1 MIKNVNNMTLLSDH
15 CNIIPV
21 AKTEN
26 ILSENNYS
34 IIESSLPK
42 PPLNEKSL
50 ETSFTERNSNEINAK
65 KSFKVS
71 SATAP
76 SEGLETFPSEGLETF
91 GPAAADGDH
100 PDTFENLE
108 MEIPLSDPQ
117 EGFSLDF
124 LIFNIYSR
132 IFGYSCW

>member
-1 MIKNVNNMTLLSDH
+1 MTLLSDH

-42 PPLNEKSL
+42 PLLNEKSL
-50 ETSFTERNSNEINAK
+50 ETSFTERNSNEINAN
-65 KSFKVS
+65 FKVS
-71 SATAP
+71 SATA
-76 SEGLETFPSEGLETF
+76 PSEGLETF

-124 LIFNIYSR
+124 LIFYIYSR